1 MDILHAS
8 NMDMHR
14 YACTVRVTGRQEI
27 WNSVVLRES
36 SFNMSMGLIKILKG
50 GSKIFTHPERALK
63 KLGRVPTIC
72 ILQNQQEE
80 GLLKNWTTSE
90 GGCENFKLRVS
101 ISSSP
106 PCHIKWTF
114 PNWLNSCPK
123 GRAYFLSV
131 PTGKISSTAYTQ
143 NTIKK
148 Y

>member
-14 YACTVRVTGRQEI
+14 YASTVRVTGRQEI
-27 WNSVVLRES
+27 WNSVTLRES

-80 GLLKNWTTSE
+80 GLLKN
-90 GGCENFKLRVS
+90 
-101 ISSSP
+101 
-106 PCHIKWTF
+106 
-114 PNWLNSCPK
+114 
-123 GRAYFLSV
+123 
-131 PTGKISSTAYTQ
+131 
-143 NTIKK
+143 
-148 Y
+148 